1 MTNGITAVEMA
12 GAYATIQNGGVHRTP
27 LYYSKITD
35 NEGNIYYNL
44 ANASFGNN
52 FYFGFDINKEMLEEK
67 QLFLNV
73 KIDGK
78 IYTEELIK

>member
-1 MTNGITAVEMA
+1 MDFSELLAENIDLREADILLHEK
-12 GAYATIQNGGVHRTP
+12 IN
-27 LYYSKITD
+27 ITD